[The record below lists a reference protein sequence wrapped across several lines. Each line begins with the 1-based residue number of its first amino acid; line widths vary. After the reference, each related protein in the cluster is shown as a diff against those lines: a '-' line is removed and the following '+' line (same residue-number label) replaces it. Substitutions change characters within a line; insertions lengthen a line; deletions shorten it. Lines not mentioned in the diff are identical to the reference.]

1 MTGMES
7 PFCSQTQTHDSQP
20 LGPADRA
27 HADAAHARPAE
38 RLHVPFS
45 NTGQKITDDS
55 RMSFGK
61 SSSSSSRNLRDG
73 PGYELDAEWVELL
86 ARGKR
91 AILMRTPLPLESGVK
106 GAALIDWIAFTVRA
120 PDETKEGEEHIWVI
134 RQLQRLGLI
143 GLVEVLNG
151 GYTGYKHKAQYLE
164 DKQRLC
170 LVAWGGQNQA
180 ATVYVSFP
188 GQGCARIQN
197 WAKVRAWL
205 EEHKAT
211 ITRLDLAY
219 DDFKGE
225 HVSIRQAVAWYQ
237 SGGFGAGG
245 RMPSHKLH
253 GDWLLGDQS
262 RTGRTLEIG
271 SRQGGKLCRI
281 YEKGKQLGD
290 PDSLWVRVEVE
301 WHNESREIPYDA
313 IAEPGKYLAGAYDCL
328 HFLDREQSRIQT
340 QQRAGQVSYECAMS
354 NGRRLVGKLVNLA
367 LEVNGGDYGEVVE
380 QLRRDGYPARVEPYM
395 NAVADNPEILG
406 MADKP
411 PHLTR
416 GESQQ

>member
-1 MTGMES
+1 M
-7 PFCSQTQTHDSQP
+7 
-20 LGPADRA
+20 
-27 HADAAHARPAE
+27 
-38 RLHVPFS
+38 
-45 NTGQKITDDS
+45 
-55 RMSFGK
+55 
-61 SSSSSSRNLRDG
+61 
-73 PGYELDAEWVELL
+73 
-86 ARGKR
+86 
-91 AILMRTPLPLESGVK
+91 
-106 GAALIDWIAFTVRA
+106 
-120 PDETKEGEEHIWVI
+120 
-134 RQLQRLGLI
+134 
-143 GLVEVLNG
+143 
-151 GYTGYKHKAQYLE
+151 
-164 DKQRLC
+164 
-170 LVAWGGQNQA
+170 
-180 ATVYVSFP
+180 
-188 GQGCARIQN
+188 
-197 WAKVRAWL
+197 
-205 EEHKAT
+205 
-211 ITRLDLAY
+211 
-219 DDFKGE
+219 
-225 HVSIRQAVAWYQ
+225 
-237 SGGFGAGG
+237 
-245 RMPSHKLH
+245 
-253 GDWLLGDQS
+253 
-262 RTGRTLEIG
+262 EIG